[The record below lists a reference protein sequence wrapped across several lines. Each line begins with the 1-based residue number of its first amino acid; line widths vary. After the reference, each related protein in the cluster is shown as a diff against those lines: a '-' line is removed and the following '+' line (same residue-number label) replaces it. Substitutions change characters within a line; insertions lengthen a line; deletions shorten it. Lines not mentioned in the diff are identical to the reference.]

1 MMDSV
6 VIGTA
11 MTTVEDSAVIMVF
24 TIMVFAIAIMTMMV
38 ATGVTDTEAADSEAM
53 VDTTGVAVAMTA
65 IREAMEV
72 VVSTGAGDIA
82 VTAAIT
88 EMEVIMVVE
97 DITITD
103 VTRKKRRHV
112 DRWSG
117 REIAVS
123 L

>member
-88 EMEVIMVVE
+88 EMEAITVVE